1 MLPPMLN
8 TNLIDEFNDD
18 QLQNVTERMD
28 LVNAAAQ
35 VAERSFLRHKATD
48 CNFYLH
54 SKPRGTSPDIM

>member
-35 VAERSFLRHKATD
+35 VAERSFL
-48 CNFYLH
+48 
-54 SKPRGTSPDIM
+54 

>member
-8 TNLIDEFNDD
+8 INLIDEFNDD

-35 VAERSFLRHKATD
+35 VVERSFLQHKSHILQ
-48 CNFYLH
+48 FL
-54 SKPRGTSPDIM
+54 SPLKAKRN